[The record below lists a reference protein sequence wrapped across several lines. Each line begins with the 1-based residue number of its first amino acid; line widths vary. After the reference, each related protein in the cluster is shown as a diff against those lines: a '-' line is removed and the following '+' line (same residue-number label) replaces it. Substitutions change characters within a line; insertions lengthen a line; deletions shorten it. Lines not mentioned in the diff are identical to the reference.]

1 MAAKYKPNHGVCNLI
16 VDVLIDGLVRLLQ
29 YPDFCAI
36 CCFCMVF
43 VFFKHFSQ
51 QCVRAMLIH

>member
-1 MAAKYKPNHGVCNLI
+1 MEAKYKPNHGVCNLI
-16 VDVLIDGLVRLLQ
+16 VDVLIDGLVHLLQ

-36 CCFCMVF
+36 CCFWLF
-43 VFFKHFSQ
+43 FFFKHFSQ

>member
-1 MAAKYKPNHGVCNLI
+1 MEAKYKPNHEVCNLI

-36 CCFCMVF
+36 CCFWGG
-43 VFFKHFSQ
+43 FFLNTLSQ